1 MDQATTFFGVYHG
14 FEVHEHKALGHL
26 WVIHNG
32 SITWDQLQE
41 IKSWVWGAD
50 ARAIEV
56 YPADSQVVNSINCR
70 HLWRLGESDFAPD
83 LLGDVPDQD
92 TLAARFSSVWS
103 EATRLEGH
111 E

>member
-1 MDQATTFFGVYHG
+1 MDQTTTFFGVYHG

-26 WVIHNG
+26 
-32 SITWDQLQE
+32 
-41 IKSWVWGAD
+41 WVWGAD

-92 TLAARFSSVWS
+92 TLAARFASVWS
-103 EATRLEGH
+103 EATGVPS
-111 E
+111 